1 MSAYVTFIA
10 TVMMPWA
17 WTNKFLHILL
27 WLMSFILHR
36 LILLALMSLMIL
48 IFRLIPEELEYP
60 ELRESDEYMII
71 SYRFCI
77 VQVDTLQH
85 VVARPAH

>member
-1 MSAYVTFIA
+1 
-10 TVMMPWA
+10 
-17 WTNKFLHILL
+17 
-27 WLMSFILHR
+27 
-36 LILLALMSLMIL
+36 MIL

-77 VQVDTLQH
+77 VQVDSLQH
-85 VVARPAH
+85 VVARAAHYSANPNRDFLIFKTVEQNNFSHQKIRFASCALRSLL